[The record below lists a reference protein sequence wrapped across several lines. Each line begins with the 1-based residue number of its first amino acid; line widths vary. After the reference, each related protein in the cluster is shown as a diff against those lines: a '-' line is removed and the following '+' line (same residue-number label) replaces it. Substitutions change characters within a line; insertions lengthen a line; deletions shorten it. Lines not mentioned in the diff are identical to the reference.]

1 MVIRNGRGWQTPGER
16 ADTTGFP
23 LPPTPPGG
31 DDKDGKGMT
40 KSQMDA
46 YRFDSAALE
55 RAAAAAKELEKSSM
69 FVTAFVLN

>member
-1 MVIRNGRGWQTPGER
+1 MGGGDKPPGNVQIP
-16 ADTTGFP
+16 TGFP